1 MAKTSILYKTLT
13 ISLLMQGNLPMPEQI
28 KNKGVSL
35 DMRQCGSGQEIY
47 VSAKLAPSNSHS
59 LSFFICI
66 SSFFSHYGHYLL
78 DR

>member
-13 ISLLMQGNLPMPEQI
+13 ILLLMQGNLLIPEQI

-35 DMRQCGSGQEIY
+35 DMRQCGSEQEIY
-47 VSAKLAPSNSHS
+47 VSVKLAPNSHS

-66 SSFFSHYGHYLL
+66 SGFFSHYGHYLL